1 MTELHSSDFYGR
13 YIPDP
18 NDPEKVI
25 WEVPATLNLRVTPEE
40 AHEIR
45 VALSVASIQLEGW
58 VAENPTDEENEDTK
72 ARIALILA
80 LLDKI
85 PLT

>member
-1 MTELHSSDFYGR
+1 MLLEIT
-13 YIPDP
+13 
-18 NDPEKVI
+18 N
-25 WEVPATLNLRVTPEE
+25 EE

-58 VAENPTDEENEDTK
+58 VTDNPTDEDNEETR

>member
-1 MTELHSSDFYGR
+1 MLL
-13 YIPDP
+13 
-18 NDPEKVI
+18 
-25 WEVPATLNLRVTPEE
+25 EVTNEE

-58 VAENPTDEENEDTK
+58 VAGNPTDEENEETK

>member
-1 MTELHSSDFYGR
+1 MLLE
-13 YIPDP
+13 
-18 NDPEKVI
+18 
-25 WEVPATLNLRVTPEE
+25 VTPAE

-58 VAENPTDEENEDTK
+58 VADNPTDEDNEETK
-72 ARIALILA
+72 ARIALILD
-80 LLDKI
+80 LLERI

>member
-1 MTELHSSDFYGR
+1 MLL
-13 YIPDP
+13 
-18 NDPEKVI
+18 
-25 WEVPATLNLRVTPEE
+25 EVTNEE

-58 VAENPTDEENEDTK
+58 VTDNPTDEENEETK

>member
-1 MTELHSSDFYGR
+1 MLL
-13 YIPDP
+13 
-18 NDPEKVI
+18 
-25 WEVPATLNLRVTPEE
+25 EVTNEE

-58 VAENPTDEENEDTK
+58 VADNPTDEDNEETK
-72 ARIALILA
+72 ARIALILD
-80 LLDKI
+80 LLERI

>member
-1 MTELHSSDFYGR
+1 MLL
-13 YIPDP
+13 
-18 NDPEKVI
+18 
-25 WEVPATLNLRVTPEE
+25 EVTNEE

-58 VAENPTDEENEDTK
+58 VTDNPTDEDNEETK

>member
-1 MTELHSSDFYGR
+1 MRLEIT
-13 YIPDP
+13 
-18 NDPEKVI
+18 N
-25 WEVPATLNLRVTPEE
+25 EE

-58 VAENPTDEENEDTK
+58 VTDNPSDESNEDTR

>member
-1 MTELHSSDFYGR
+1 MLL
-13 YIPDP
+13 
-18 NDPEKVI
+18 
-25 WEVPATLNLRVTPEE
+25 EVTNEE

-58 VAENPTDEENEDTK
+58 VTDNPSDEDNEDTK